1 MKKSSL
7 NYADKTTK
15 GVEMSRE
22 NKLLTEIKALRQE
35 NKRLRKKLA
44 KCKREQIFVSQESW
58 VKSLDIIIRFLEV
71 AKTTEIATILSQQG
85 GENGS
90 SNK

>member
-1 MKKSSL
+1 MKESSL
-7 NYADKTTK
+7 SYADKTTK

-35 NKRLRKKLA
+35 NKRLRKKLT
-44 KCKREQIFVSQESW
+44 KTNKKQHFLSQETW
-58 VKSLDIIIRFLEV
+58 QRSLDLVIRFLEV